1 MNIQARRISGS
12 AFSAEDKLEVTFS
25 SDNHPMSSVIHTI
38 ELVSGS
44 NVTHG
49 GGGQPDECLHYKST
63 ERDADSD
70 GVIDYS
76 DIEMALVQETQGT
89 SVIKVKCEAITK
101 AESEAFNAEVE
112 AWNER
117 SEVATGLEEEFT
129 EEPPTL
135 EPTIL
140 TTGEITLE
148 WAEDSFV

>member
-1 MNIQARRISGS
+1 M
-12 AFSAEDKLEVTFS
+12 
-25 SDNHPMSSVIHTI
+25 
-38 ELVSGS
+38 
-44 NVTHG
+44 
-49 GGGQPDECLHYKST
+49 
-63 ERDADSD
+63 
-70 GVIDYS
+70 
-76 DIEMALVQETQGT
+76 QETQGT